1 MKLRCL
7 ANYGPA
13 FVLFIA
19 LLALWEAWVRSG
31 QISSLLL
38 PTPSSIVQALIA
50 NRDIIA
56 VNTMQ
61 TLLESVLGLAIATAL
76 GLLLAVL
83 IDFSDLLRKA
93 LYPLL
98 VISQTIPIVAL
109 APLLLLWFGFGL
121 TPKLIVVILYCF
133 FPIVVAC
140 VDGLLSTD
148 LDLLRLLRSMRASR
162 WQILWLVRLPGAM
175 PAFFSGL
182 RIAATYSVTGAIFGE
197 YVGAYQG
204 LGIYMETSTN
214 SHAIVQVFAAILVSA
229 ILSLLLFGF
238 VSLIEWIVLPWRYD
252 ASSQATMT
260 GGLLALTASDKSPAG
275 SAHFDVSAMQVAESN
290 GHDHTN
296 S

>member
-1 MKLRCL
+1 MKLRRL

-31 QISSLLL
+31 QINSLLL
-38 PTPSSIVQALIA
+38 PTPTSIVQALVD

-56 VNTMQ
+56 VHTMQ
-61 TLLESVLGLAIATAL
+61 TLLETVLGLAIATIL
-76 GLLLAVL
+76 GLLLAIL
-83 IDFSDLLRKA
+83 IDFSNLLRKA

-140 VDGLLSTD
+140 VDGLLGTD
-148 LDLLRLLRSMRASR
+148 QDLLRLLRSMRASR

-214 SHAIVQVFAAILVSA
+214 SHAIVQVFAAIVVSA

-238 VSLIEWIVLPWRYD
+238 VSLIEWILLPWRYA
-252 ASSQATMT
+252 ASSQTET
-260 GGLLALTASDKSPAG
+260 PAG
-275 SAHFDVSAMQVAESN
+275 SFAISLADKHQSHTDHFDVSAMQVARFKR
-290 GHDHTN
+290 TR
-296 S
+296 

>member
-1 MKLRCL
+1 MKLRRL

-31 QISSLLL
+31 QISFLLL
-38 PTPSSIVQALIA
+38 PTPTSIVQALID
-50 NRDIIA
+50 NSDIIA
-56 VNTMQ
+56 AHTMQ
-61 TLLESVLGLAIATAL
+61 TLLETVLGLAIATIL
-76 GLLLAVL
+76 GLLLAIL

-140 VDGLLSTD
+140 VDGLLATD
-148 LDLLRLLRSMRASR
+148 QDLLRLLRSMRASR

-214 SHAIVQVFAAILVSA
+214 SHAIVQVFAAIVVSA
-229 ILSLLLFGF
+229 VLSLLLFGF
-238 VSLIEWIVLPWRYD
+238 VSLIGWILLPWRYA
-252 ASSQATMT
+252 ASSQTET
-260 GGLLALTASDKSPAG
+260 PAG
-275 SAHFDVSAMQVAESN
+275 SFANSIVDKPRSHTDRLSVSSVQIAESN
-290 GHDHTN
+290 GHDN
-296 S
+296 AV

>member
-1 MKLRCL
+1 MKLRRL

-38 PTPSSIVQALIA
+38 PTPTAIVQALID
-50 NRDIIA
+50 NQDIIVA
-56 VNTMQ
+56 HTMQ
-61 TLLESVLGLAIATAL
+61 TLLETVLGLAISTIL
-76 GLLLAVL
+76 GLLLAIL

-121 TPKLIVVILYCF
+121 TPKLIVVTLYCF

-140 VDGLLSTD
+140 VDGLLGTD
-148 LDLLRLLRSMRASR
+148 QDLLRLLRSMRASR

-229 ILSLLLFGF
+229 VLSLLLFGF
-238 VSLIEWIVLPWRYD
+238 VSLIEWILLPWRYT
-252 ASSQATMT
+252 ASSQTET
-260 GGLLALTASDKSPAG
+260 PAG
-275 SAHFDVSAMQVAESN
+275 SFTNPAAVKHPPHTDRFNASAVQVAESN
-290 GHDHTN
+290 GHDN
-296 S
+296 AL